1 MGKLQDKRTLTTKPA
16 SEIVLTPLA
25 GWTWYCG
32 YHDTAGQGDD
42 FEEVQFMA
50 GVTLPITRKCTTSMM
65 YASSTIVNTKKG
77 RKHDY
82 TSSKCHSHLCLLQR
96 RD

>member
-50 GVTLPITRKCTTSMM
+50 GCHITYHEKVYDQYDVCELYYREHKERKE
-65 YASSTIVNTKKG
+65 A
-77 RKHDY
+77 
-82 TSSKCHSHLCLLQR
+82 
-96 RD
+96 